1 MPLLQ
6 SASGGWGRR
15 GEAPPGCLLCSRT
28 RLSILPEGAHPP
40 PHCMGVRRGPAPSW
54 PPHQP
59 LSPKLPTDPAVWMSH
74 VPGVV
79 TVTGCLTWTL
89 PALHH
94 ALLVAGSEVHPHGG
108 PHLVP
113 APPSPGRCRPSPEPC
128 PSEPLLSPRPTG
140 HSPGSLSPAS
150 LLHLGLPGHL
160 GNCQMSRFPLRM
172 RLRDPSPWAR
182 PPLPTTDH

>member
-1 MPLLQ
+1 MGAGGGGGRLARGVCSVAAPG
-6 SASGGWGRR
+6 SAFYQKELIHPHTAR
-15 GEAPPGCLLCSRT
+15 GQAWPSSQLAS
-28 RLSILPEGAHPP
+28 LS
-40 PHCMGVRRGPAPSW
+40 
-54 PPHQP
+54 P
-59 LSPKLPTDPAVWMSH
+59 LSPKLPTDPAVWKSH
-74 VPGVV
+74 VPGVL

-89 PALHH
+89 PALHP
-94 ALLVAGSEVHPHGG
+94 ALLVAGSEVHPRGD

-128 PSEPLLSPRPTG
+128 PSEPPLCPQPTG

-160 GNCQMSRFPLRM
+160 GNCQMSRFPLQM
-172 RLRDPSPWAR
+172 RLRDPSLWAR